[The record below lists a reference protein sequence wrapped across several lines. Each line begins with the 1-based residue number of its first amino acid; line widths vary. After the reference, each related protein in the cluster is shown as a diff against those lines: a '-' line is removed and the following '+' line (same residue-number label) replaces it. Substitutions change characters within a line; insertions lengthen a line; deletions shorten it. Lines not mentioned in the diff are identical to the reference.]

1 MKYNKVIG
9 TGGIG
14 SGMLFY
20 SEQSATLGRN
30 ESRGVILS
38 DARDYCKLHIIFYY
52 IAGLLKNRAGIYPIG
67 YVGKDES
74 GDQLVKEMKE
84 EGMSTKYIGQSKEYP
99 TMISICLQYP
109 DKDGC
114 NITATNNAV
123 MEVTGDYISKS
134 MDEIG
139 VDKKTIV
146 VAAPEVPIKS
156 RIRMLKKGKEEG
168 ALCVLTIPAIEAE
181 EFLAHNIFEYCDIL
195 AVNEEE
201 AQTILGINM
210 TGRELAASLYKSLKE
225 INPEMQILVTC
236 GGKGSYSVGKSGV
249 EHTPPLKGE
258 VVNTTGAGDAF
269 LGGTIAGIAAGL
281 EIRKGQN
288 NRYFGETKLKS
299 AVELG
304 VICAGMAIES
314 KDSIAFHVTVD
325 SIKEK
330 IRENGWGVGK
340 YFLN

>member
-14 SGMLFY
+14 IGMLFY
-20 SEQSATLGRN
+20 SEQNASLGRN

-38 DARDYCKLHIIFYY
+38 DAKDYCKQHIIFYY
-52 IAGLLKNRAGIYPIG
+52 IAVLLKNRAGIYPIG

-74 GDQLVKEMKE
+74 GDRLIEEMKA
-84 EGMSTKYIGQSKEYP
+84 EGMDTRYIGQSRELP

-123 MEVTGDYISKS
+123 MEVTSDYIRKS

-139 VDKKTIV
+139 VDAKTIV
-146 VAAPEVPIKS
+146 VVAPEVPLAS
-156 RIRMLKKGKEEG
+156 RITMLRKGKESG
-168 ALCVLTIPAIEAE
+168 ALCILAIPTIEAE
-181 EFLAHNIFEYCDIL
+181 TFISQNIFEYCDIL
-195 AVNEEE
+195 AINEEE
-201 AQTILGINM
+201 AQTILGSRRTDRDLVTN
-210 TGRELAASLYKSLKE
+210 LYAYLLE
-225 INPEMQILVTC
+225 INPEIQILVTC
-236 GGKGSYSVGKSGV
+236 GKAGSYSAGKSGI

-258 VVNTTGAGDAF
+258 VVNTTGSGDAF
-269 LGGTIAGIAAGL
+269 LGGTVAGIAAGL
-281 EIRKGQN
+281 KIQKGQD

-304 VICAGMAIES
+304 SICAGMAIKS

-330 IRENGWGVGK
+330 IRENGWEVEK
-340 YFLN
+340 CFLN